1 MSDEQRKEK
10 ARLQKSFRDSQRAK
24 GFKSRQYWVPEGG
37 VAEVDALVIK
47 LAGSHREA
55 LALGLGDY
63 VPSEE
68 VEEEYDDLI

>member
-1 MSDEQRKEK
+1 MNDEQKAEK

-37 VAEVDALVIK
+37 VAEVDALVTK
-47 LAGSHREA
+47 LAGEHREA
-55 LALGLGDY
+55 LALGEY

-68 VEEEYDDLI
+68 EEEEFDDLI